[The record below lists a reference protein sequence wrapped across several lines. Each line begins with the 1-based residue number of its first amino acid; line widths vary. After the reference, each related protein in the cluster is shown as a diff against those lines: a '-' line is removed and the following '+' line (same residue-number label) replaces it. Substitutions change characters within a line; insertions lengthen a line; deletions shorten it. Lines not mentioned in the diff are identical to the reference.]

1 MLLIFILIRIINHT
15 VDWNITLQFLIKL
28 ESKAKPVVSVIFHAH
43 CSDQPSFFVMLRSTS
58 FCHAQIN
65 LLFPHAQINLLTA
78 VMNDAPVL
86 PDEDDEVGE
95 NIAHRN
101 AIFLCSL
108 DYLTRPKK
116 SSWASN

>member
-28 ESKAKPVVSVIFHAH
+28 ESKAKPVESVVF
-43 CSDQPSFFVMLRSTS
+43 MLI
-58 FCHAQIN
+58 AQIN

-116 SSWASN
+116 SSWATN

>member
-1 MLLIFILIRIINHT
+1 MLI
-15 VDWNITLQFLIKL
+15 
-28 ESKAKPVVSVIFHAH
+28 
-43 CSDQPSFFVMLRSTS
+43 
-58 FCHAQIN
+58 AQIN

-95 NIAHRN
+95 NIAHRY

-108 DYLTRPKK
+108 DVEI
-116 SSWASN
+116 